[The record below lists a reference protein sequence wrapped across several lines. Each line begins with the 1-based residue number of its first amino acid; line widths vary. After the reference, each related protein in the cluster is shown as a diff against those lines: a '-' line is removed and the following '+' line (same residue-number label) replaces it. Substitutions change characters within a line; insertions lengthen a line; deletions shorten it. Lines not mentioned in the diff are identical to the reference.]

1 MVVEEATLVLYL
13 VEDSTVVDLMTL
25 ITQVEEED
33 VAVVEAEVVVVGE
46 VAVDLVSLGIVLQ
59 AIQYA

>member
-1 MVVEEATLVLYL
+1 MEEEATLVLYL
-13 VEDSTVVDLMTL
+13 VEVSTVVDLMTL

-33 VAVVEAEVVVVGE
+33 VAVVVVEGVAVGE

-59 AIQYA
+59 AILCA